1 MYVYT
6 YIYRE
11 RGRERD
17 TQRERE
23 THTHNETQ
31 TVACLHILSAHTFP
45 RTSTHGERGDESL
58 STRGHNSIP
67 SFPPVIPSGGVS
79 CSLSLLYHLICA
91 SLISPVSDQNIGFVV
106 LQNPKEA
113 GVVVATGLTSWI
125 VVHFGRFLIPDRFS
139 TRQECQTS
147 H

>member
-1 MYVYT
+1 MYIH
-6 YIYRE
+6 IYRE

-23 THTHNETQ
+23 KHTHTTRHRQ
-31 TVACLHILSAHTFP
+31 VACLHILSAHTFP

-91 SLISPVSDQNIGFVV
+91 SLISPVSMCNTQTK
-106 LQNPKEA
+106 LQ
-113 GVVVATGLTSWI
+113 
-125 VVHFGRFLIPDRFS
+125 PDFNV
-139 TRQECQTS
+139 
-147 H
+147 

>member
-1 MYVYT
+1 MYIH
-6 YIYRE
+6 IYRE

-17 TQRERE
+17 TQRERERERE

-67 SFPPVIPSGGVS
+67 SFPPSDSVRRGLLQPVFAVS
-79 CSLSLLYHLICA
+79 SHLR
-91 SLISPVSDQNIGFVV
+91 ISH
-106 LQNPKEA
+106 
-113 GVVVATGLTSWI
+113 LTSLH
-125 VVHFGRFLIPDRFS
+125 V
-139 TRQECQTS
+139 
-147 H
+147 